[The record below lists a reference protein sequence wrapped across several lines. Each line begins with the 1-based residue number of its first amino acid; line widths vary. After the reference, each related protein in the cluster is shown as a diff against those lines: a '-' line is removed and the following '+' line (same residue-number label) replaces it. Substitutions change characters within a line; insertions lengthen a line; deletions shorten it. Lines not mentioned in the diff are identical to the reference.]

1 VTVSLLVSRSDGL
14 HDGDV
19 VISSEIDRVLDQRV
33 WIGCFPFR
41 FKGGEAA
48 FCRFVAFVEK

>member
-1 VTVSLLVSRSDGL
+1 ML
-14 HDGDV
+14 
-19 VISSEIDRVLDQRV
+19 SSFRVRPALDEILDQRV

-48 FCRFVAFVEK
+48 FARIVAFVSER